1 MSNRWHHFSISRF
14 SPYIKFLVIFKMTF
28 LTCNYKK
35 KNVLNFNFRYV
46 DSAQSLA
53 RETNIDLSKY
63 EVCDNIDLET
73 ILMEYESYYYVK
85 FSKYPKIT
93 KKLGP
98 QSGKSWWLHQINQIS
113 QVQAFFSFLY
123 RSLKK
128 LQNCCSLE
136 ERAIVPPIW
145 KTIILFCLL

>member
-1 MSNRWHHFSISRF
+1 M
-14 SPYIKFLVIFKMTF
+14 
-28 LTCNYKK
+28 
-35 KNVLNFNFRYV
+35 

-98 QSGKSWWLHQINQIS
+98 QSGKWNNLPKIRPLRLACINKEIDQLVRFWLDWYVLMTFWNIDLS
-113 QVQAFFSFLY
+113 GLKLY
-123 RSLKK
+123 VKAVSYT
-128 LQNCCSLE
+128 
-136 ERAIVPPIW
+136 P
-145 KTIILFCLL
+145 

>member
-1 MSNRWHHFSISRF
+1 MILW
-14 SPYIKFLVIFKMTF
+14 
-28 LTCNYKK
+28 
-35 KNVLNFNFRYV
+35 KNERILIILFYLFFPVYFYGLYEHLWYYYNFRYV

-98 QSGKSWWLHQINQIS
+98 QSGKWNNLSKIKPLRLACINKEMDQLVRFWLDWYVLMTFWNIDLS
-113 QVQAFFSFLY
+113 GLKLY
-123 RSLKK
+123 VKAVSYT
-128 LQNCCSLE
+128 
-136 ERAIVPPIW
+136 P
-145 KTIILFCLL
+145 